1 MNMKRLSVFG
11 FRLSVVG
18 RFASVVAITGLISA
32 CASQNGN
39 PDAYGH
45 IEATA
50 ITISAETAGVVLEV
64 GPAEGEVVEAGALI
78 ARIDTTAIE
87 LRQMQLQ
94 AQRNAVDARLRS
106 VDAQES
112 ILAEQL
118 ANIDREI
125 TRIGSLRDGGA
136 ATEKQADDLDGQR
149 RVMLRQIEAL
159 DPQRASIRAE
169 AVSIR
174 AQLEMTDDQRKRS
187 RILSPIHATVLNR
200 LVEPGEFVAV
210 GRPVMRLADLRVVT
224 MRAYLSGDQLPGV
237 RLGQEVVVMADAGEG
252 AMRGYPGTV
261 ARIADRAEFTPRNLQ
276 TREDRVN
283 FVYAVEIRV
292 VNDGSLKIGMPAELR
307 IK

>member
-1 MNMKRLSVFG
+1 MKRLSVFG

-50 ITISAETAGVVLEV
+50 ITISAETSGVVLEV
-64 GPAEGEVVEAGALI
+64 GPAESEVVEAGAML
-78 ARIDTTAIE
+78 ARIDTTAIF
-87 LRQMQLQ
+87 LRQRQVQ
-94 AQRNAVDARLRS
+94 AQLDAVNARLRS

-112 ILAEQL
+112 VLTEQL
-118 ANIDREI
+118 ANLDREI
-125 TRIGSLRDGGA
+125 ARVVSLRDGGA
-136 ATEKQADDLDGQR
+136 ATEKQADELDGQR

-159 DPQRASIRAE
+159 NPQRASIRAE
-169 AVSIR
+169 AASIR
-174 AQLEMTDDQRKRS
+174 AQVAVNADQLTRS
-187 RILSPIHATVLNR
+187 RITAPIAATVLTR
-200 LVEPGEFVAV
+200 YVEPGEFVAV
-210 GRPVMRLADLRVVT
+210 GRPIVQLADLRTVT
-224 MRAYLSGDQLPGV
+224 MRAYLSGDQLPEV
-237 RLGQEVVVMADAGEG
+237 RLGQEVVVMADAGDG
-252 AMRGYPGTV
+252 VIRDYPGTV

-307 IK
+307 LK

>member
-1 MNMKRLSVFG
+1 MSGMMM
-11 FRLSVVG
+11 
-18 RFASVVAITGLISA
+18 A
-32 CASQNGN
+32 CASNHDA

-64 GPAEGEVVEAGALI
+64 GPAEGETVKAGALI
-78 ARIDTTAIE
+78 ARIDTTAIL
-87 LRQMQLQ
+87 LRQSQLA
-94 AQRNAVDARLRS
+94 AQRDAVNARLRA

-112 ILAEQL
+112 VLTEQL
-118 ANIDREI
+118 AYLDREI

-136 ATEKQADDLDGQR
+136 ATEKQADELDGQR

-169 AVSIR
+169 ARSID
-174 AQLEMTDDQRKRS
+174 AQMAVNEDQRRRS
-187 RILSPIHATVLNR
+187 RIHSPADATVLDR
-200 LVEPGEFVAV
+200 YVEPGEFVAA
-210 GRPVMRLADLRVVT
+210 GRPVVQLADLRVVT
-224 MRAYLSGDQLPGV
+224 LRAYVSGDQLPSV
-237 RLGQEVVVMADAGEG
+237 LLGQAVTVMADAGGG
-252 AMRGYPGTV
+252 AIRSSAGTV

-292 VNDGSLKIGMPAELR
+292 QNDGSLKIGMPAELR
-307 IK
+307 FE

>member
-1 MNMKRLSVFG
+1 MKRVSVIGYRF
-11 FRLSVVG
+11 SVVG
-18 RFASVVAITGLISA
+18 RLTGLAAMSGMMMA
-32 CASQNGN
+32 CASNHDA

-64 GPAEGEVVEAGALI
+64 GPAEGETVKAGALI
-78 ARIDTTAIE
+78 ARIDTTAIL
-87 LRQMQLQ
+87 LRQSQLA
-94 AQRNAVDARLRS
+94 AQRDAVNARLRA

-112 ILAEQL
+112 VLTEQL
-118 ANIDREI
+118 ANLDREI

-136 ATEKQADDLDGQR
+136 ATEKQADELDGQR

-169 AVSIR
+169 ARSID
-174 AQLEMTDDQRKRS
+174 AQMAVNEDQRRRS
-187 RILSPIHATVLNR
+187 RILSPADATVLDR
-200 LVEPGEFVAV
+200 YVEPGEFVAA
-210 GRPVMRLADLRVVT
+210 GRPVYQLADLRVVT
-224 MRAYLSGDQLPGV
+224 LRAYVSGDQLPSV
-237 RLGQEVVVMADAGEG
+237 LLGQAVTVMADAGGG
-252 AMRGYPGTV
+252 AIRSYAGTV

-292 VNDGSLKIGMPAELR
+292 QNDGSLKIGMPAELR
-307 IK
+307 FE